1 MKNTKWTKEEEEYL
15 RENYK
20 KVSESELEEKLNR
33 NIKAICQKAR
43 RMGLSA
49 SIKWT
54 KEEDNY
60 LKENWGKLKI
70 DTLCKRLNRSKRAVQ
85 ERAYRTLNLGSQLQW
100 YSLKEVA
107 DITGINKDTI
117 RKKIISQNLPHHR
130 AKTKQKPYMLD
141 INQLMKFLKENQDLW
156 RYDSL
161 TINVFELKTKW
172 LVEKIEKD
180 KTTLKKY
187 NKSWTDYEDKVMLDR
202 VKRGYSYEQIAEEL
216 GRTVQGVRGRHRFR
230 YNYRF

>member
-130 AKTKQKPYMLD
+130 AKTKQRPYMLD

-161 TINVFELKTKW
+161 TINVF
-172 LVEKIEKD
+172 
-180 KTTLKKY
+180 
-187 NKSWTDYEDKVMLDR
+187 
-202 VKRGYSYEQIAEEL
+202 
-216 GRTVQGVRGRHRFR
+216 
-230 YNYRF
+230 

>member
-20 KVSESELEEKLNR
+20 KVSESELEERLNR

-100 YSLKEVA
+100 YSLKEIA

-117 RKKIISQNLPHHR
+117 SKYENGNSSMKVYI
-130 AKTKQKPYMLD
+130 LD
-141 INQLMKFLKENQDLW
+141 ILLNYYNVNIANFFANV
-156 RYDSL
+156 YDRL
-161 TINVFELKTKW
+161 Q
-172 LVEKIEKD
+172 
-180 KTTLKKY
+180 
-187 NKSWTDYEDKVMLDR
+187 NKGE
-202 VKRGYSYEQIAEEL
+202 
-216 GRTVQGVRGRHRFR
+216 
-230 YNYRF
+230 